1 MYLPPANFQQF
12 TINDYD
18 SVTVL
23 VMTFFTVGFQPE
35 GPLIKRLKLSEV
47 DKAEKRKASKRTY
60 IPKKRAQTVNPKR
73 LKLSEV
79 DKVEKRKASKRECI
93 RKKRAQAVNPKR
105 LKLSEVDKAEKRKS
119 F

>member
-35 GPLIKRLKLSEV
+35 GPLKIDESFRIGGKFRRWLLIRNSVMKNKIV
-47 DKAEKRKASKRTY
+47 
-60 IPKKRAQTVNPKR
+60 VNNFHFTTHR
-73 LKLSEV
+73 RS
-79 DKVEKRKASKRECI
+79 
-93 RKKRAQAVNPKR
+93 AVN
-105 LKLSEVDKAEKRKS
+105 LMN

>member
-35 GPLIKRLKLSEV
+35 GPLKYELV
-47 DKAEKRKASKRTY
+47 KANWSLTMTTQNT
-60 IPKKRAQTVNPKR
+60 IPKKFSIFDRIWKNGG
-73 LKLSEV
+73 
-79 DKVEKRKASKRECI
+79 
-93 RKKRAQAVNPKR
+93 
-105 LKLSEVDKAEKRKS
+105 
-119 F
+119 

>member
-35 GPLIKRLKLSEV
+35 GAFMQWFRLKEHRSPSTFLLP
-47 DKAEKRKASKRTY
+47 RTE
-60 IPKKRAQTVNPKR
+60 
-73 LKLSEV
+73 L
-79 DKVEKRKASKRECI
+79 
-93 RKKRAQAVNPKR
+93 
-105 LKLSEVDKAEKRKS
+105 
-119 F
+119 

>member
-35 GPLIKRLKLSEV
+35 GPLNGLVSKGFHLRYLMGSVFDYYNWIKSEN
-47 DKAEKRKASKRTY
+47 S
-60 IPKKRAQTVNPKR
+60 
-73 LKLSEV
+73 
-79 DKVEKRKASKRECI
+79 
-93 RKKRAQAVNPKR
+93 
-105 LKLSEVDKAEKRKS
+105 
-119 F
+119 

>member
-35 GPLIKRLKLSEV
+35 GPLKEREDYKLFTDELHFVESWHYG
-47 DKAEKRKASKRTY
+47 RKGKLYFPVNTY
-60 IPKKRAQTVNPKR
+60 LIST
-73 LKLSEV
+73 
-79 DKVEKRKASKRECI
+79 
-93 RKKRAQAVNPKR
+93 
-105 LKLSEVDKAEKRKS
+105 
-119 F
+119 